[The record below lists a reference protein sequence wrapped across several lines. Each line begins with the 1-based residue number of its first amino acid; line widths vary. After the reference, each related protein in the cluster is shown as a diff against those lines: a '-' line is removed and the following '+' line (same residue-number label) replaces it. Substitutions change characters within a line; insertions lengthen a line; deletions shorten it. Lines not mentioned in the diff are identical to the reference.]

1 MIFYTVV
8 VARGFGG
15 LLYFIFP
22 YPNVSILLLQRV
34 IFIYLSNICSYLTSL
49 KLINLVNLVEL
60 NRTETR

>member
-15 LLYFIFP
+15 LLYFI
-22 YPNVSILLLQRV
+22 YSLILTLV
-34 IFIYLSNICSYLTSL
+34 FYFCIAIFIYLSNICSYLTSL
-49 KLINLVNLVEL
+49 KLINLVNLIEL